1 MNRRALEKNNDAF
14 QRRKEEMRGFLRL
27 NVMRYERLSQKELS
41 EDPKKQ
47 LINFKKT
54 KDFLVAIDTDGCVS
68 DNMNGKQMLIFH
80 PHFMEFYNLWPIE
93 SYFRE
98 VAEYYNLF
106 SVHRGCNRFIAIQLV
121 LKSLQERIDVQERLS
136 LLKVELPDVT
146 LVESFIEY
154 TKRNSLGLGNPSL
167 EKFID
172 NENPTHLGLYKLLGW
187 SEAVNRTFPHI
198 SAKIPP
204 FDDVERCLKLMSQH
218 ANIII
223 VSQTP
228 YTDLADYWEKYG
240 LVEYVAL
247 IAGQEMGTK
256 AEHIQMAKEV
266 GSYREDHILMIGDAM
281 GDLKAIKANGGF
293 FYPIVP
299 GKETESWKTFYEN
312 FSDFLSGRYN
322 EKRLLL
328 EFEKALPSIPPWKE
342 EHYSHIDS
350 YRKHQNI
357 RMELYRRFNPNGRFL
372 VI

>member
-121 LKSLQERIDVQERLS
+121 LKSLQERMDVQERLS
-136 LLKVELPDVT
+136 LLKVELPDAT

-167 EKFID
+167 EKFIN

-218 ANIII
+218 A
-223 VSQTP
+223 
-228 YTDLADYWEKYG
+228 
-240 LVEYVAL
+240 
-247 IAGQEMGTK
+247 QEMGTK

-357 RMELYRRFNPNGRFL
+357 RMELYRKFNPNGRFL